1 MTRQINLYNP
11 ALRAKREWLTGKS
24 LLNGIGVM
32 IVLLGLY
39 GGVVRWQN
47 QQLTEEA
54 NRVGAELSQRQTEL
68 ARLNE
73 EIAQRKVG
81 KETEAALQRAEAAL
95 QGRERVREAL
105 ESGALGSSEGFA
117 EFLRAFAR
125 QARDGL
131 WMVGLQMAE
140 GGRNITLEGR
150 TVNPD
155 QIPGYIRGLNN
166 EPMLRGRSFEAMSV
180 RLVGDDDK
188 PAVRPGAGDAA
199 APVGQDAATKMPP
212 FHEFLLAASA
222 ARPGFDNTAGQGGQR

>member
-39 GGVVRWQN
+39 GGVVRSQN
-47 QQLTEEA
+47 QKLNEES
-54 NRVGAELSQRQTEL
+54 NKIGAELSQRQTEL

-73 EIAQRKVG
+73 EIAQRKVS
-81 KETEAALQRAEAAL
+81 KETEAALLRAEGAL
-95 QGRERVREAL
+95 QARERVREAL
-105 ESGALGSSEGFA
+105 ESGALGTSEGFA

-155 QIPGYIRGLNN
+155 QIPGYIRGLNS

-180 RLVGDDDK
+180 RLVGDEDK
-188 PAVRPGAGDAA
+188 PTRMAAGEAA
-199 APVGQDAATKMPP
+199 AAAGQEAAKTPP
-212 FHEFLLAASA
+212 FHEFLLTASTA
-222 ARPGFDNTAGQGGQR
+222 KPASDNVAGQGGR